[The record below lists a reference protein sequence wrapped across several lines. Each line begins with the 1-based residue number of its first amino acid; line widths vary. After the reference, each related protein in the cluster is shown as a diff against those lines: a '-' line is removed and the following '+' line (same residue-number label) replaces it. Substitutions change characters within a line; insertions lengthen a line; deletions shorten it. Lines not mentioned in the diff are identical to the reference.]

1 MERETTA
8 SYPGV
13 LCVWLI
19 LSAPAL
25 LAQGPSLNVNDGNAL
40 QRECGAALRAQ
51 EDRVVHPDRPDDDDA
66 GFDTGQCLGLVS
78 AVWHTHMLMV
88 EEFGGETAFCPSRTI
103 SAGQMARLV
112 TQYLK
117 VHPGELDEWDTV
129 LIMRSYI
136 DYFPCGR
143 RE

>member
-1 MERETTA
+1 MEKETTS
-8 SYPGV
+8 SYPGA
-13 LCVWLI
+13 LCVLLI

-25 LAQGPSLNVNDGNAL
+25 LAQGPSPNVNDGNAL
-40 QRECGAALRAQ
+40 QRECGAALQAQ
-51 EDRVVHPDRPDDDDA
+51 ADRVIDPDRQDDDDA

-88 EEFGGETAFCPSRTI
+88 EEFGGEVAFCPSRTI

-117 VHPGELDEWDTV
+117 VNPGELDEWDTV
-129 LIMRSYI
+129 LIMRSFI
-136 DYFPCGR
+136 DYFPCQR
-143 RE
+143 PE

>member
-1 MERETTA
+1 MEREATA
-8 SYPGV
+8 GYPGA
-13 LCVWLI
+13 LCVLLI
-19 LSAPAL
+19 LSAAAL
-25 LAQGPSLNVNDGNAL
+25 IAQGPSLNVNDGNAL
-40 QRECGAALRAQ
+40 QRECGAALQAQ
-51 EDRVVHPDRPDDDDA
+51 ADRIIHPDRPDDDA

-88 EEFGGETAFCPSRTI
+88 EEFGGEVAFCPSRTI

-129 LIMRSYI
+129 LIMRS
-136 DYFPCGR
+136 
-143 RE
+143 

>member
-8 SYPGV
+8 SYTGA
-13 LCVWLI
+13 LCVLLF

-25 LAQGPSLNVNDGNAL
+25 FAQGPSPNVNDGNAL
-40 QRECGAALRAQ
+40 QRECDAALQAQ
-51 EDRVVHPDRPDDDDA
+51 ADRVSRPDLPDEADP

-88 EEFGGETAFCPSRTI
+88 EEFGGQVAFCPPRTI
-103 SAGQMARLV
+103 SPGQMARLV

-136 DYFPCGR
+136 DYFPCQR